1 MAFTHSAIVTVDAG
15 DRTILIKQETL
26 QWERLLNGRSTAEW
40 TMADEKGAFR
50 PSTGMPV
57 IIEELT
63 QDTPGGPTTL
73 RLRFAGLL
81 TKADEAEL
89 GGTLLHWKCKAG
101 SYEQLFDRF
110 YVTRRYER
118 RNLDQIVPDILDT
131 TDISVE
137 GLTYTGVE
145 QGPRWREFVANT
157 ITVQQAFTDLTEFSG
172 FSYWIDVP
180 ASWPAGTLDLQFR
193 KPTTPPGS
201 PVTLDSANLERPPQA
216 EKPKV
221 NPDLSCYANRV
232 IVVGGD
238 NIHNWVAQKSNNVEI
253 AARAAHE
260 GTAGVHTKRFD
271 RPSVT
276 NRQHLLALA
285 EALLARYSVTL
296 SSKTFVGVTRV
307 PGFEVGQEVVV
318 NLPDQGLANVDML
331 INRIKTRVRGT
342 GKDWTH
348 EIQAKGPTA

>member
-1 MAFTHSAIVTVDAG
+1 MAFTHSAIVTIDG
-15 DRTILIKQETL
+15 TDRTILINQETL
-26 QWERLLNGRSTAEW
+26 QWERLINGRSLAKF
-40 TMADEKGAFR
+40 TMFDDKAAFR
-50 PSTGMPV
+50 PSHGMPL

-81 TKADEAEL
+81 TKADEAEA
-89 GGTLLHWKCKAG
+89 GGLALQWSCKAA
-101 SYEQLFDRF
+101 SYEQLFDRYF
-110 YVTRRYER
+110 VTRRYEQ

-137 GLTYTGVE
+137 GFTYTGVE

-157 ITVQQAFTDLTEFSG
+157 ITVQQTFIDLSEFSG

-180 ASWPAGTLDLQFR
+180 ATWPTGTLDLQFR

-201 PVTLDSANLERPPQA
+201 PETLDSSNLEGPPQA
-216 EKPKV
+216 PKPKV
-221 NPDLSCYANRV
+221 NLDPTCYANRV

-238 NIHNWVAQKSNNVEI
+238 NIHNWVALKSNSAEI
-253 AARAAHE
+253 ALRAVIE
-260 GTAGVHTKRFD
+260 DTAGVHTRRFD

-285 EALLARYSVTL
+285 QALLDRYSVMG
-296 SSKTFVGVTRV
+296 STFVGVTRV
-307 PGFEVGQEVVV
+307 PGYELGQEVTV
-318 NLPDQGLANVDML
+318 NLPDQGLSNVNML
-331 INRIKTRVRGT
+331 INKITTRVRGT
-342 GKDWTH
+342 GKVWTH
-348 EIQAKGPTA
+348 EISAKGPTA